1 MKTFKK
7 ALSISLLLVS
17 MAGFSQTMINQD
29 VSMENGKIR
38 IQVTKEE
45 NGKKEIFDKT
55 YNAEGMSQDEKQ
67 ALIDRVTDSLTA
79 SSGKNMKMRVKV
91 DRDESVKI
99 DGKKNRGKDVII
111 KKGGKT
117 IIKGD
122 DDNDE
127 MEIDIDIEGDDDMN
141 FNFNGKDFDMHEFQN
156 KMGDLGKTLQFKFD
170 ELGPKMKKWGDD
182 MEPHFKKFA
191 DGNFDFELGNNSSK
205 TVKSLNAY
213 PNKPNNNKLNV
224 KFTAPQKGNV
234 TITVTDITGKE
245 IGKEKINDFSGEYIG
260 QVDLKGTAKGTVFV
274 TVVQGEDGTVKRV
287 VLN

>member
-7 ALSISLLLVS
+7 ALSISLLFVS
-17 MAGFSQTMINQD
+17 MVGFSQTMINQD

-55 YNAEGMSQDEKQ
+55 YNAEGMSQNEKQ

-79 SSGKNMKMRVKV
+79 GSGKNMKMRVKV
-91 DRDESVKI
+91 DRDNGDRIAGKN
-99 DGKKNRGKDVII
+99 GKKEIII

-127 MEIDIDIEGDDDMN
+127 MEIEIEGDDDMN

-191 DGNFDFELGNNSSK
+191 DSNFDMGSNSSK

-224 KFTAPQKGNV
+224 KFTVPEKGNV

-245 IGKEKINDFSGEYIG
+245 IGKEKINDFTGEFIG
-260 QVDLKGTAKGTVFV
+260 QVDLKGTTKGTVFV
-274 TVVQGEDGTVKRV
+274 TVVQGNDGTVKRV

>member
-7 ALSISLLLVS
+7 ALSISLLFVS
-17 MAGFSQTMINQD
+17 MVGFSQTMINQD

-55 YNAEGMSQDEKQ
+55 YNAEGMSQIEKQ

-79 SSGKNMKMRVKV
+79 GSGKNMKMRVKV
-91 DRDESVKI
+91 DRDNGERIAGKN
-99 DGKKNRGKDVII
+99 GKKEIII

-127 MEIDIDIEGDDDMN
+127 MEIEIDGDDDMN

-191 DGNFDFELGNNSSK
+191 DSNFDMGSNSSK
-205 TVKSLNAY
+205 TVKSLNSY

-224 KFTAPQKGNV
+224 KFTAPEKGNV

-245 IGKEKINDFSGEYIG
+245 IGKEKINDFTGEFIG
-260 QVDLKGTAKGTVFV
+260 QVDLKGTTKGTVFV
-274 TVVQGEDGTVKRV
+274 TVVQGNDGTVKRV

>member
-7 ALSISLLLVS
+7 ALSISLLFVS
-17 MAGFSQTMINQD
+17 MVGFSQTMINQD

-55 YNAEGMSQDEKQ
+55 YNAEGMSQNEKQ

-79 SSGKNMKMRVKV
+79 GSGKNMKMRVKV
-91 DRDESVKI
+91 DRDNGDRIAGKN
-99 DGKKNRGKDVII
+99 GKKEIII

-127 MEIDIDIEGDDDMN
+127 MEIEIDGDDDMN

-191 DGNFDFELGNNSSK
+191 DSNFDMGSNSSK
-205 TVKSLNAY
+205 TVKSLNSY

-224 KFTAPQKGNV
+224 KFTAPEKGNV

-245 IGKEKINDFSGEYIG
+245 IGKEKINDFTGEFIG
-260 QVDLKGTAKGTVFV
+260 QVDLKGTTKGTVFV
-274 TVVQGEDGTVKRV
+274 TVVQGNDGTVKRV